1 MVIWPLAKS
10 KWANSKRDLMQ
21 AWCVIQTLRM
31 YFPINMAVYLSFSLA
46 RNQLLDN
53 PAIVIYATIGNDVC
67 NG

>member
-1 MVIWPLAKS
+1 
-10 KWANSKRDLMQ
+10 MQ

-31 YFPINMAVYLSFSLA
+31 YFSINMAVYLSFSLA